1 MSKWTVRYT
10 KSAYAELDTIY
21 IYIAQQLLE
30 PEISANQVKRIIS
43 AIGNLDEMPH
53 RNPLYP
59 KEPWRGFG
67 LRKLLIDNYIVFY
80 ITDDEK
86 EEVIVMHIFYGGR
99 DIANILNK
107 ELKNIDDS
115 DNE

>member
-10 KSAYAELDTIY
+10 KSAYAELEAIH
-21 IYIAQQLLE
+21 IYIAEQLLE
-30 PEISANQVKRIIS
+30 PEISANQVKRITS

-59 KEPWRGFG
+59 QEPWKGLG
-67 LRKLLIDNYIVFY
+67 LRKLPVDNYIVFY
-80 ITDDEK
+80 VTDDEK

-99 DIANILNK
+99 DIANM
-107 ELKNIDDS
+107 LKKATENI
-115 DNE
+115 